1 MRKLSITAGM
11 LFFFALAFLFV
22 APSRADY
29 VVDYT
34 LTGGGISTTFSLPQ
48 TFTPSS
54 ISSIAPIAYVNNV
67 SGTLFGGPLVYGTID
82 LGLSGYL
89 GVTDYWAF
97 GSTGSPGH
105 PAPELGI
112 YATGLFTFNPDG
124 SITLNGGTW
133 ALGDYHLFSGGTTR
147 GSTLT
152 ATVVSTPEPATLS
165 LLGLGGLALAGIRR
179 RKTV

>member
-1 MRKLSITAGM
+1 MRKLSMAAGM
-11 LFFFALAFLFV
+11 LFLFALLFA
-22 APSRADY
+22 APSRADN

-34 LTGGGISTTFSLPQ
+34 LTGDGIATTFSLPQ

-54 ISSIAPIAYVNNV
+54 IVSPIAYVNAV
-67 SGTLFGGPLVYGTID
+67 PGTLFGGPLVYGTID
-82 LGLSGYL
+82 LGLFGYL
-89 GVTDYWAF
+89 GVTDYWSF

-105 PAPELGI
+105 PAPEIGI

-124 SITLNGGTW
+124 SVTLNGGTW

-147 GSTLT
+147 DSTLT

-165 LLGLGGLALAGIRR
+165 LLGLGGLVLAGIRR